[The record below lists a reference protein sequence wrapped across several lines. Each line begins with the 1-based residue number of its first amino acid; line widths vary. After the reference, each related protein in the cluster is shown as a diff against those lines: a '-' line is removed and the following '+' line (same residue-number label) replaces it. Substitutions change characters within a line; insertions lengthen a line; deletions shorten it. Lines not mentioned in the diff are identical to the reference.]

1 MVDARQANI
10 SQSAAA
16 ARHCMYNMCPEMN
29 SYLMQAGGSAQ
40 PHHSKK
46 LGGAGGGGERQHWR
60 GSLARSFARQ
70 RRNEGRNEGRKEGR
84 KEGGSGDWPLDRDC
98 YYKER
103 TRTHIKI

>member
-84 KEGGSGDWPLDRDC
+84 KEGRRKRRLAPGQGLLLQGEDTD
-98 YYKER
+98 
-103 TRTHIKI
+103 TH